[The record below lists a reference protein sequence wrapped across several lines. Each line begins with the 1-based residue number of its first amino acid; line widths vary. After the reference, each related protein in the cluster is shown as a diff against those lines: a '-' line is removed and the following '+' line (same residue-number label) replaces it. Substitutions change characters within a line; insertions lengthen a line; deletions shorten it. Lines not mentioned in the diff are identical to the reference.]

1 MSNYYEKRNAKVR
14 IAHELMNRGWDVKDY
29 KPDKSD
35 SMTDYYSPANWGGIA
50 IKNGYI
56 LCVDTPH
63 AAKRVPITKYNYKSC
78 LSIGDQNK
86 IEKLSALTQERG
98 ATPGEEANAKALI
111 EKIKNSKDTTPKK
124 EITGYTIAHMANP
137 GRCKW
142 HIEKDGSIYDKG
154 SAITKYSEIPESYVY
169 DIGKMEFKDGYKTW
183 RDGQKRKLSE
193 RQEKV
198 INDFK
203 KLILRWE
210 RVVNSMNGMGDGT
223 KETEEAAQEQLKNEK
238 MEKIIKKVT
247 KKVKKMVEIKRSYF
261 KIGDYITLPYHGHYW
276 KITSE
281 NMYKG
286 KWKGI
291 EESRKVFVYELIGAA
306 SRGYQDLKSPKSY
319 YQYEYQMLSEL
330 EKGNIK
336 IYELKEVEETK
347 EIENWV
353 RVKNPKVKDIK
364 KKETQSTT
372 NTQNTSVEAD
382 LDTLTVTGIQVQY
395 NQEKG
400 GIELIFPGKPET
412 EVLSQL
418 KANGFR
424 WSRYQKLWWAK
435 DTAERRAFIKD
446 VLQTKNNNINNSI
459 ITEDTDQTMQQKKVA
474 YPEVNINDIDSYTV
488 PEELSKRENNNAMFR
503 SEDID
508 HTKELQKTL
517 QSANNDVIELCKMPS
532 CTEYIQYK
540 AKSYLQSFKGKYTD
554 AYISILEHKVNN
566 PSWVVTGR
574 GNLNTSKY
582 NKKQEQYD
590 RKLQYANRLIDKFN
604 SKIQQYRNQINS
616 INNKKEYNQYLQD
629 IKGIDPSKE
638 KFKKTR
644 VKINRGAVDH
654 IFNNADYEVA
664 AYEYKGYYI
673 LKNYSRFNIYDSKG
687 QEIEQ
692 KYTDGTLRNAK
703 INLIY
708 YLSNLTVTEQV
719 I

>member
-1 MSNYYEKRNAKVR
+1 MSNYYEMRDAKVR
-14 IAHELMNRGWDVKDY
+14 IAHELMDRGWEVKGY
-29 KPDKSD
+29 KPDESD
-35 SMTDYYSPANWGGIA
+35 SMTDYYSPARWGGIA
-50 IKNGYI
+50 TKNGFV
-56 LCVDTPH
+56 LCVDTPYE
-63 AAKRVPITKYNYKSC
+63 AKRVPITKYNYKGC
-78 LSIGDQNK
+78 LSIEDQNK
-86 IEKLSALTQERG
+86 IEKLSALTQKRG
-98 ATPGEEANAKALI
+98 ATAGEEANAKALI
-111 EKIKNSKDTTPKK
+111 EKIKNSKDTIPKE

-142 HIEKDGSIYDKG
+142 HIEKEGSIYDKG
-154 SAITKYSEIPESYVY
+154 SAITKYSEIPESYIY

-183 RDGQKRKLSE
+183 SDGQRRKLSE
-193 RQEKV
+193 REEKV

-223 KETEEAAQEQLKNEK
+223 KETEEAAQEQSKNEK
-238 MEKIIKKVT
+238 MEKVIKKVK
-247 KKVKKMVEIKRSYF
+247 KKVKKMIEVKRNYF
-261 KIGDYITLPYHGHYW
+261 KVGDYITIPYYGHYW

-291 EESRKVFVYELIGAA
+291 EESRKVFIYELVGAA
-306 SRGYQDLKSPKSY
+306 SRGYQNLKSPKSY

-330 EKGNIK
+330 EKGDIK
-336 IYELKEVEETK
+336 IYELKEVEEVTNVEK
-347 EIENWV
+347 WV
-353 RVKNPKVKDIK
+353 RVKNPKVKDTK
-364 KKETQSTT
+364 KKETQATT

-382 LDTLTVTGIQVQY
+382 SGTLTVTGIQVHY
-395 NQEKG
+395 NQEKS
-400 GIELIFPGKPET
+400 GIELIFPGKPDA

-418 KANGFR
+418 KSNGFR
-424 WSRYQKLWWAK
+424 WSRYQKLWCAK

-446 VLQTKNNNINNSI
+446 VLQIKDNNINNST
-459 ITEDTDQTMQQKKVA
+459 ITEDSTQTQQPKKVT
-474 YPEVNINDIDSYTV
+474 YPEINLNDINSYIV
-488 PEELSKRENNNAMFR
+488 PEELSRRENNNAMFR

-508 HTKELQKTL
+508 HTKELQETL
-517 QSANNDVIELCKMPS
+517 QSANDDVIELCKMS
-532 CTEYIQYK
+532 GCTEYIQYK
-540 AKSYLQSFKGKYTD
+540 AKTYLQLFKRKYTD
-554 AYISILEHKVNN
+554 AYIAILEHKVNN
-566 PSWVVTGR
+566 PSWMVTGR
-574 GNLNTSKY
+574 GNLNAGKY

-590 RKLQYANRLIDKFN
+590 RKLQYANRLLDKFK
-604 SKIQQYRNQINS
+604 SRIQQYKNQINS
-616 INNKKEYNQYLQD
+616 INNKKEFDQYLQD
-629 IKGIDPSKE
+629 IKGVDLAKE
-638 KFKKTR
+638 KFEKTR
-644 VKINRGAVDH
+644 VKINRGVVDH

-708 YLSNLTVTEQV
+708 YLSNLAVTEQA

>member
-1 MSNYYEKRNAKVR
+1 
-14 IAHELMNRGWDVKDY
+14 MN
-29 KPDKSD
+29 
-35 SMTDYYSPANWGGIA
+35 N
-50 IKNGYI
+50 
-56 LCVDTPH
+56 
-63 AAKRVPITKYNYKSC
+63 
-78 LSIGDQNK
+78 
-86 IEKLSALTQERG
+86 
-98 ATPGEEANAKALI
+98 
-111 EKIKNSKDTTPKK
+111 NSKQ
-124 EITGYTIAHMANP
+124 EVLNLINSNVNLLLRA
-137 GRCKW
+137 
-142 HIEKDGSIYDKG
+142 KG
-154 SAITKYSEIPESYVY
+154 
-169 DIGKMEFKDGYKTW
+169 
-183 RDGQKRKLSE
+183 L
-193 RQEKV
+193 
-198 INDFK
+198 
-203 KLILRWE
+203 L
-210 RVVNSMNGMGDGT
+210 
-223 KETEEAAQEQLKNEK
+223 
-238 MEKIIKKVT
+238 
-247 KKVKKMVEIKRSYF
+247 
-261 KIGDYITLPYHGHYW
+261 YH
-276 KITSE
+276 
-281 NMYKG
+281 N
-286 KWKGI
+286 
-291 EESRKVFVYELIGAA
+291 KVFVVYNGTKIDKFYKTK
-306 SRGYQDLKSPKSY
+306 RGSHGYINRNKNFSYYDDYTQDLVYPNSCMEAVEI
-319 YQYEYQMLSEL
+319 QESEL
-330 EKGNIK
+330 KDITTDKELWQNYIRKHMNDITMHHLEDNIIHIAKDAEVTTEVMTYIQGK
-336 IYELKEVEETK
+336 IKEIQTTGGMTIDNFSKVATK
-347 EIENWV
+347 EEQ
-353 RVKNPKVKDIK
+353 KKDV
-364 KKETQSTT
+364 STNT
-372 NTQNTSVEAD
+372 AQFISTDTQNTSIEAD
-382 LDTLTVTGIQVQY
+382 SDTSTVTGIQVHY

-400 GIELIFPGKPET
+400 GIELIFPGKPDA

-418 KANGFR
+418 KSNGFR

-446 VLQTKNNNINNSI
+446 IFSADNNINNST
-459 ITEDTDQTMQQKKVA
+459 ITEDSTQTQQPKKVT
-474 YPEVNINDIDSYTV
+474 YPEINLNDIDSYTV

-708 YLSNLTVTEQV
+708 YLSNLAVTEQA